1 MTSLFH
7 HKLYRS
13 ALIKKIV
20 FLTICAVL
28 LFFFVS
34 EQIIAN
40 GANSFYTSSASS
52 FEGIQWRLDY
62 AVERIEFFMNRV
74 YTDEAI
80 LTDFLRYFSHDAESY
95 LSSRLDNLTYDEKES
110 YFLRECKNFVIES
123 GYQIRSIIF
132 LSNEKTAN
140 LIHYS
145 KNGNINFEFAVP
157 QTELFSVQE
166 QLNGAYTYV
175 KTLPYP
181 NDVSRGMGKILFIFD
196 KEETLGNTAD
206 TFHGDTALETPYGTL
221 ILSGTKEAFESY
233 TAQLKDSEATTGKL
247 QTSLFSRTYYT
258 RLTDKQYN
266 ISLTSFVGISYIYQ
280 KQSVVFFYTILI
292 FIALYLAVLFILIQ
306 RSRHDAS
313 FVSEIISSINAAK
326 HGEFSRTI
334 LHQRNDEFGL
344 IAAELN
350 DMSEKMNDYIKK
362 EFILKLEQEKAEMA
376 ALQNQIDPHFLYNTL
391 EIIRSRALLYGNTE
405 ISDAISN
412 LGSMY
417 RHIVRAKSEL
427 PLSDEVTILNEYIR
441 LMEFKY
447 PDNFFCQ
454 IDIPEEMM
462 SMMTVKL
469 WMQPVAENFLK
480 HGFRPE
486 NPYNLLMVVGERT
499 ETGYRI
505 LFSDNG
511 TGMKEQAIVSLSER
525 LQDESIQSGLSS
537 IGLQNVYRRL
547 RYFYNDQIAIKIYN
561 NKEAGMTVEFL
572 FEKPLPFCEENTDHV
587 QNADC

>member
-1 MTSLFH
+1 MPPLFQ
-7 HKLYRS
+7 HKMYYSGLV
-13 ALIKKIV
+13 KKAIV
-20 FLTICAVL
+20 LLFCAVL
-28 LFFFVS
+28 LFLFVA
-34 EQIIAN
+34 EQIITNAAN
-40 GANSFYTSSASS
+40 NFYASTAS
-52 FEGIQWRLDY
+52 GFETIQSRLDY

-74 YTDEAI
+74 YTDEAV

-95 LSSRLDNLTYDEKES
+95 LSSRLDNLSYDEKEG

-123 GYQIRSIIF
+123 GYQISSIVF

-145 KNGNINFEFAVP
+145 KNGNITFQFSVP
-157 QTELFSVQE
+157 ERELFSLQYDTD
-166 QLNGAYTYV
+166 GAYTYV

-181 NDVSRGMGKILFIFD
+181 NDVSHEMGKIFFIFN
-196 KEETLGNTAD
+196 KEETLGRALSSFWGT
-206 TFHGDTALETPYGTL
+206 TALETQYGTIML
-221 ILSGTKEAFESY
+221 TGSQEDYDPYATQILSTEA
-233 TAQLKDSEATTGKL
+233 ATGEFRS
-247 QTSLFSRTYYT
+247 SLFSRTYYT

-266 ISLTSFVGISYIYQ
+266 IALISFVDASDVYE
-280 KQSVVFFYTILI
+280 KQAALFFYTILM
-292 FIALYLAVLFILIQ
+292 FISGYFLILFYFVH
-306 RSRHDAS
+306 RSRHDTS
-313 FVSEIISSINAAK
+313 FVSDIIASINAAK
-326 HGEFSRTI
+326 QGEFSRTI
-334 LHQRNDEFGL
+334 LRKRNDEFGL

-350 DMSEKMNDYIKK
+350 DMSEKMNEYIKK
-362 EFILKLEQEKAEMA
+362 EFILKLEQEKAEMT

-405 ISDAISN
+405 VSDAISN

-447 PDNFFCQ
+447 PDNFCCQ
-454 IDIPEEMM
+454 IDIAEEMM

-469 WMQPVAENFLK
+469 WMQPIAENFLK

-486 NPYNLLMVVGERT
+486 NPYNLLMIVGERT
-499 ETGYRI
+499 ENGYHI

-511 TGMKEQAIVSLSER
+511 TGMSEEAIAALSER
-525 LQDESIQSGLSS
+525 LQDESLHTSSAS

-547 RYFYNDQIAIKIYN
+547 RYFYNDQITIHIYN
-561 NKEAGMTVEFL
+561 NKEAGMTVEFS
-572 FEKPLPFCEENTDHV
+572 FTDPLPFFEEDEHV
-587 QNADC
+587 

>member
-1 MTSLFH
+1 MPPLFQ
-7 HKLYRS
+7 HKMYYSGLV
-13 ALIKKIV
+13 KKAIV
-20 FLTICAVL
+20 LLFCAVL
-28 LFFFVS
+28 LFLFVA
-34 EQIIAN
+34 EQIITNAAN
-40 GANSFYTSSASS
+40 NFYASTAS
-52 FEGIQWRLDY
+52 GFETIQSRLDY

-74 YTDEAI
+74 YTDEAV

-95 LSSRLDNLTYDEKES
+95 LSSRLDNLSYDEKES

-123 GYQIRSIIF
+123 GYQISSIVF

-145 KNGNINFEFAVP
+145 KNGNITFQFSVP
-157 QTELFSVQE
+157 ERELFSLQYDTD
-166 QLNGAYTYV
+166 GAYTYV

-181 NDVSRGMGKILFIFD
+181 NDVSHEMGKIFFIFN
-196 KEETLGNTAD
+196 KEETLGRALSSFWGT
-206 TFHGDTALETPYGTL
+206 TALETQYGTIML
-221 ILSGTKEAFESY
+221 TGSQEDYDPYATQILSTEA
-233 TAQLKDSEATTGKL
+233 ATGEFRS
-247 QTSLFSRTYYT
+247 SLFSRTYYT

-266 ISLTSFVGISYIYQ
+266 IALISFVDASDVYE
-280 KQSVVFFYTILI
+280 KQAALFFYTILM
-292 FIALYLAVLFILIQ
+292 FISGYFLILFYFVH
-306 RSRHDAS
+306 RSRHDTS
-313 FVSEIISSINAAK
+313 FVSDIIASINAAK
-326 HGEFSRTI
+326 QGEFSRTI
-334 LHQRNDEFGL
+334 LRKRNDEFGL

-350 DMSEKMNDYIKK
+350 DMSEKMNEYIKK
-362 EFILKLEQEKAEMA
+362 EFILKLEQEKAEMT

-405 ISDAISN
+405 VSDAISN

-447 PDNFFCQ
+447 PDNFCCQ
-454 IDIPEEMM
+454 IDIAEEMM

-469 WMQPVAENFLK
+469 WMQPIAENFLK

-486 NPYNLLMVVGERT
+486 NPYNLLMIVGERT
-499 ETGYRI
+499 ENGYHI

-511 TGMKEQAIVSLSER
+511 TGMSEEAIAALSER
-525 LQDESIQSGLSS
+525 LQDESLHTSSAS

-547 RYFYNDQIAIKIYN
+547 RYFYNDQITIHIYN
-561 NKEAGMTVEFL
+561 NKEAGMTVEFS
-572 FEKPLPFCEENTDHV
+572 FTDPLPFFEEDEHV
-587 QNADC
+587 

>member
-1 MTSLFH
+1 MPPLFQ
-7 HKLYRS
+7 HKMYYSGLV
-13 ALIKKIV
+13 KKAIV
-20 FLTICAVL
+20 LLFCAVL
-28 LFFFVS
+28 LFLFVA
-34 EQIIAN
+34 EQIITNAAN
-40 GANSFYTSSASS
+40 NFYASTAS
-52 FEGIQWRLDY
+52 GFETIQSRLDY

-74 YTDEAI
+74 YTDEAV

-95 LSSRLDNLTYDEKES
+95 LSSRLDNLSYDEKES

-123 GYQIRSIIF
+123 GYQISSIVF

-145 KNGNINFEFAVP
+145 KNGNITFQFSVP
-157 QTELFSVQE
+157 ERELFSLQYDTD
-166 QLNGAYTYV
+166 GAYTYV

-181 NDVSRGMGKILFIFD
+181 NDVSHEMGKIFFIFN
-196 KEETLGNTAD
+196 KEETLGRALSSFWGT
-206 TFHGDTALETPYGTL
+206 TALETQYGTL
-221 ILSGTKEAFESY
+221 MLTGSQEDYDPYATQILSTEA
-233 TAQLKDSEATTGKL
+233 ATGEFRS
-247 QTSLFSRTYYT
+247 SLFSRTYYT

-266 ISLTSFVGISYIYQ
+266 IALISFVDASDVYE
-280 KQSVVFFYTILI
+280 KQAALFFYTILM
-292 FIALYLAVLFILIQ
+292 FISGYFLILFYFVH
-306 RSRHDAS
+306 RSRHDTS
-313 FVSEIISSINAAK
+313 FVSDIIASINAAK
-326 HGEFSRTI
+326 QGEFSRTI
-334 LHQRNDEFGL
+334 LRKRNDEFGL

-350 DMSEKMNDYIKK
+350 DMSEKMNEYIKK
-362 EFILKLEQEKAEMA
+362 EFILKLEQEKAEMT

-405 ISDAISN
+405 VSDAISN

-447 PDNFFCQ
+447 PDNFCCQ
-454 IDIPEEMM
+454 IDIAEEMM

-469 WMQPVAENFLK
+469 WMQPIAENFLK

-486 NPYNLLMVVGERT
+486 NPYNLLMIVGERT
-499 ETGYRI
+499 ENGYHI

-511 TGMKEQAIVSLSER
+511 TGMSEEAIAALSER
-525 LQDESIQSGLSS
+525 LQDESLHTSSAS

-547 RYFYNDQIAIKIYN
+547 RYFYNDQITIHIYN
-561 NKEAGMTVEFL
+561 NKEAGMTVEFS
-572 FEKPLPFCEENTDHV
+572 FTDPLPFFEEDEHV
-587 QNADC
+587 